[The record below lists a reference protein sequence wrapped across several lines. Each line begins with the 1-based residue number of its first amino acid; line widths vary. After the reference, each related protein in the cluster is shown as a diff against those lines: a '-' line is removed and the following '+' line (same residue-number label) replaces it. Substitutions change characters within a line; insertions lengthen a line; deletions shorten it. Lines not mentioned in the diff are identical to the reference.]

1 MIFSKDADAG
11 TIVIICWSRCG
22 FFLLLLL
29 LHLLLLSTNLLFFN
43 FFSFRFVFIVFACL
57 TNILPP
63 LDNERKAKQTLR
75 MAPKQQSFII
85 IKSESARPASP
96 PYRRRNVSLAA
107 HAVLHHR
114 KGSPRGESSH
124 NSDGTFVG
132 FLFSVTGGEFHN
144 ICTPC
149 DVSACLSFI
158 PSFFLSFSC
167 LQVGDPLSALLSLRS
182 ILNG

>member
-1 MIFSKDADAG
+1 MLAPSSSFVGHAA
-11 TIVIICWSRCG
+11 V
-22 FFLLLLL
+22 FLLLHL
-29 LHLLLLSTNLLFFN
+29 LLLLSTNLLFFN

-63 LDNERKAKQTLR
+63 LNNERKAKQTLR
-75 MAPKQQSFII
+75 MAPKQQNFII

-96 PYRRRNVSLAA
+96 PCRRNVSLAA
-107 HAVLHHR
+107 HAVLHHL
-114 KGSPRGESSH
+114 KGSPR
-124 NSDGTFVG
+124 GTFVG

-144 ICTPC
+144 ICTRC
-149 DVSACLSFI
+149 DVSACLSFF

-167 LQVGDPLSALLSLRS
+167 LQVGDPLSAQLSLRS

>member
-1 MIFSKDADAG
+1 MLAPSSSFVGHAA
-11 TIVIICWSRCG
+11 V
-22 FFLLLLL
+22 FFLL

-75 MAPKQQSFII
+75 MAPKQQNFII

-114 KGSPRGESSH
+114 KGSPEG
-124 NSDGTFVG
+124 DGTFVS

-149 DVSACLSFI
+149 DVSACLSFFFL
-158 PSFFLSFSC
+158 SFFLSFSC